1 MTSDAI
7 NTQGQQPEMAVRFGG
22 IWPAMLTP
30 MAADG
35 RPDWQ
40 ACERL
45 VEVFVGQRLD
55 GIYVT
60 GSTGQWPLLHI
71 EERKAIAAC
80 VVSAA
85 AKRLPV
91 MVHVGAMTTADAVE
105 LAEHAATIG
114 AAAISAVVPVYYTYS
129 ADAVFAYFRRL
140 AAVGLP
146 FFAYYLGGVTRL
158 DLGPSEFA
166 DRLMDIPHVA
176 GMKVT
181 DHDLYTFGLIHAR
194 AGNRL
199 RLFSGA
205 DELLCHAVLSGAC
218 GAIGTFYNVWGPAC
232 QTARRATETG
242 DIAYA
247 RRFMTRFQA
256 AIAEVLAGGMWS
268 FLRAAV
274 RRKYGID
281 VGMPRPPLGAA
292 DHPWDDTDVER
303 LLQLVDEAGPEP

>member
-1 MTSDAI
+1 MTA
-7 NTQGQQPEMAVRFGG
+7 RFGG

-30 MAADG
+30 ITADG

-45 VEVFVGQRLD
+45 VEVFADQGLD
-55 GIYVT
+55 GIYII
-60 GSTGQWPLLHI
+60 GSTGQWPLLQTQ
-71 EERKAIAAC
+71 ERKAIAAC
-80 VVSAA
+80 VVKAA
-85 AKRLPV
+85 ARRLPV
-91 MVHVGAMTTADAVE
+91 MVHVGAMTTAEAVE
-105 LAEHAATIG
+105 LAEHAAAIG
-114 AAAISAVVPVYYTYS
+114 AAAVSAVVPVYYTHS
-129 ADAVFAYFRRL
+129 ADTVFAYFRRL

-146 FFAYYLGGVTRL
+146 FFAYYLSGVARL
-158 DLGPSEFA
+158 DLDPDEFA

-176 GMKVT
+176 GMKIS
-181 DHDLYTFGLIHAR
+181 DRDLYTFGLIHAR
-194 AGNRL
+194 AGHRL

-232 QTARRATETG
+232 RTARRATESG

-256 AIAEVLAGGMWS
+256 AIAEVVAGGMWS
-268 FLRAAV
+268 FLRAAI

-281 VGMPRPPLGAA
+281 VGMPRPPLGAT
-292 DHPWDDTDVER
+292 DRPWDDADVER
-303 LLQLVDEAGPEP
+303 LVRLVDEAVSEP